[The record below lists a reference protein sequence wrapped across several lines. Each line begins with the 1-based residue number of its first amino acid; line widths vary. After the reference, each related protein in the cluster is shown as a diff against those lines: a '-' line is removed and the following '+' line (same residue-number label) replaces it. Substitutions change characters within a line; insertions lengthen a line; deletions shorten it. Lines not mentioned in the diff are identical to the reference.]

1 MNRHESQF
9 RFDHGSARPL
19 RQAANMAPIF
29 DYAGSLRRMG
39 NDPALFQEMV
49 GLLNEDAP
57 QYLATIHQC
66 TANHDYPTL
75 KRAAHTVK
83 GLVLNFGAQRAVL
96 AAVTLENLAA
106 TATQDAAEENNLP
119 ASIRELEESLRE
131 LQEALAVHGAGSST
145 TPTARSKH

>member
-1 MNRHESQF
+1 
-9 RFDHGSARPL
+9 
-19 RQAANMAPIF
+19 MATIF

-39 NDPALFQEMV
+39 NDHALFQEMV

-66 TANHDYPTL
+66 RADHDYPTM

-96 AAVTLENLAA
+96 AAVTLENLAN
-106 TATQDAAEENNLP
+106 TATHDSAEEINLP
-119 ASIRELEESLRE
+119 AAIAELEDSLAE
-131 LQEALAVHGAGSST
+131 LLRALADHSADHHPSSAPQT
-145 TPTARSKH
+145 ATPRTATSKSKM

>member
-1 MNRHESQF
+1 MSRHESQF

-19 RQAANMAPIF
+19 QQAANMAPIF

-66 TANHDYPTL
+66 TADHDYPTL
-75 KRAAHTVK
+75 KRAAHTLK

-106 TATQDAAEENNLP
+106 TATENAAEEMNLP
-119 ASIRELEESLRE
+119 AAIHELETSLHE
-131 LQEALAVHGAGSST
+131 LQDALAMPVTGST
-145 TPTARSKH
+145 APTAKTKS